1 MDDVPCNYF
10 LNMKL
15 TGSSLVIICNPIF
28 YRSISGVFRERG
40 KKATAPNRYE
50 TSTKC
55 NKKSLRRQNSCFQQL
70 LYKKKRSSHCFG
82 NQNKQIFIHKT
93 KRTLCCYGDQQGK
106 CSSSMLCSLPL
117 FSPKNELI
125 YSQTSV
131 FEHDSFW
138 KAVQNRFVRKPK
150 HIFPLQMM

>member
-1 MDDVPCNYF
+1 MAYLEREVKKRLPQTD
-10 LNMKL
+10 MKQ
-15 TGSSLVIICNPIF
+15 TQNVIRNHF
-28 YRSISGVFRERG
+28 GD
-40 KKATAPNRYE
+40 K
-50 TSTKC
+50 
-55 NKKSLRRQNSCFQQL
+55 NSCLQQL

-82 NQNKQIFIHKT
+82 NQNAQIFIYKT

-131 FEHDSFW
+131 FEHDLFW
-138 KAVQNRFVRKPK
+138 KAVQNRFVRKPN